1 MDIKSL
7 TIYCS
12 SSEKLDQKFYDLA
25 EKIGFFFR
33 SKSNNRNLRWWKY
46 WINGK
51 TFECCIKKRFKC
63 NWRNP

>member
-25 EKIGFFFR
+25 EKIGFFLGQNQF
-33 SKSNNRNLRWWKY
+33 
-46 WINGK
+46 NGK
-51 TFECCIKKRFKC
+51 NFKCCIKKWFEC

>member
-25 EKIGFFFR
+25 EKIGFFLGH
-33 SKSNNRNLRWWKY
+33 NQITVNYGGGN
-46 WINGK
+46 I
-51 TFECCIKKRFKC
+51 
-63 NWRNP
+63 